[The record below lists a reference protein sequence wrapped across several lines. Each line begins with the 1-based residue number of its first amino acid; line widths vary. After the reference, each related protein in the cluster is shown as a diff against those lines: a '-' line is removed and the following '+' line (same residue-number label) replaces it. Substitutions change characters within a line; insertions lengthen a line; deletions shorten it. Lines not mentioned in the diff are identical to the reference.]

1 VWGKVRDEKL
11 GRRVKE
17 RRRQRSGKVTRKKE
31 NRKNFDCTISFLVIF
46 ETDER
51 NKEKERTKK
60 ILNDSKKKDE
70 RTKKQT

>member
-1 VWGKVRDEKL
+1 VGESE
-11 GRRVKE
+11 GRETWKTCKRKKTSE
-17 RRRQRSGKVTRKKE
+17 IRQGHKKKE